1 MKIKKVIRREFLKT
15 SALVGLGTLAG
26 LKFPTRAIA
35 ASELRLLTWEGYAE
49 DAWIKDFEQANGVT
63 VTKTYVGSNDEY
75 MAKLAAGGGDY
86 DVVVIVSSLAR
97 RAIDAGFV
105 ENLDLSLIP
114 NFEQLY
120 PRLKTVDF
128 ISKDK
133 RVFGA
138 PTFLG
143 IDPVTVNAEVIPK
156 GNDFGILFDK
166 KYAGKIGM
174 WDDVITLGEVAN
186 WMGITDLWTMTDGQ
200 LEAVKQKLIQ
210 QKPLVRTYWSQPG
223 EAMDLFKNKEIV
235 ASNSWSYVTKTLK
248 AQGAPVRDFVPSPPI
263 GWIDSHFIVKGT
275 PNRETGHKFI
285 NHIISAESQGKIANI
300 TGYMPTNPSSK
311 GYAKPETW
319 QELGM
324 DRVGEMLD
332 QTKFWEDIPRRSR
345 YLEVLNEVK
354 AA

>member
-1 MKIKKVIRREFLKT
+1 MKQIIRREFLKA
-15 SALVGLGTLAG
+15 SALVGLATFAG
-26 LKFPTRAIA
+26 LKLPRRAIA

-49 DAWIKDFEQANGVT
+49 DAWVKDFEQANGVT

-105 ENLDLSLIP
+105 ENLDLSLIS

-120 PRLKTVDF
+120 PRLKSVDF

-133 RVFGA
+133 RVFGV

-143 IDPVTVNAEVIPK
+143 IDPVTVNADVIPE

-166 KYAGKIGM
+166 QYAGKIGM

-186 WMGITDLWTMTDGQ
+186 WMGIKNLWTMTDEQ
-200 LEAVKQKLIQ
+200 LEVVKQKLIE

-248 AQGAPVRDFVPSPPI
+248 AQGVPVRDFVPSPPI
-263 GWIDSHFIVKGT
+263 GWIDSHFVVKGT
-275 PNRETGHKFI
+275 PNREIGHKFI
-285 NHIISAESQGKIANI
+285 NHIISAESQGKIADT
-300 TGYMPTNPSSK
+300 TGYMPTNPRSK
-311 GYAKPETW
+311 SYTRPETW

-324 DRVGEMLD
+324 EQVGEMMD

-345 YLEVLNEVK
+345 YLEILNEVK